1 MSMEHSATV
10 VNSPA
15 IVSVV
20 HAAGRGRVRLH
31 VQGLYGSD
39 ALKYDLEK
47 ALSGHFLIHEARA
60 NSLTGNVLVQFRP
73 EQDQAAIIEEVDR
86 VARRCLNGRIITITK
101 PKARPFPAKP
111 TKTQPKKL
119 TKSVSF
125 TERFKQ
131 KFNKPKSSVEFIP
144 SQPVPKHVWHRL
156 DTRETMARL
165 DTSKV
170 GLSVVEA
177 GHRLQIFGPNR
188 LAENK
193 RRSTLEIFTEQL
205 ANPAMAMLGVSA
217 VVSVATGGLIDA
229 AVIVSAV
236 LMNAIIGYVTE
247 SSSERTISSLGSMA
261 PTHAHVIRDGKQLT
275 VPIENIVIGDLLVLT
290 PGTYIPADAR
300 LLNTSRLTVDES
312 ALTGESMPVKKSW
325 DFIAPE
331 DTPLADRKN
340 MLHMGTIVTGGSGQ
354 ALVAA
359 TGRNTEIGLIQS
371 LVGEVKPPD
380 TLLQRQLDDLNGN
393 LAKVCGLLCV
403 GVFGLGVLRGYTW
416 LQMLNSSISL
426 AVAAIPEG
434 LPAVAT
440 TTLAIG
446 IRNSHR
452 EKVLIRQLGAVE
464 SLGSVQVICLDKTGT
479 LTMNKMKAV
488 TLRTAG
494 HSVIIADDRFE
505 VDGLTIVPQQQ
516 PDIKK
521 LLEIVCLCSEVKF
534 NGSAMVPE
542 LEGSPTEA
550 ALIEAAMNAG
560 EDVRLLRNAH
570 PLIKTTHRAE
580 NRPYMMTV
588 HETLDGT
595 VLFAV
600 KGSPADVLALCDFRQ
615 CDGELEALDESI
627 RDRIIER
634 NVSLAGDALRVLG
647 VAYAYADKTEELTAP
662 PLIWLGLIGME
673 DSIRPNM
680 DRLMAEFHK
689 AGVRT
694 VMITGDQS
702 ATAYSVGNRLGLS
715 GDAPLEIIDS
725 ANLDKLDPEIL
736 KGVIKNTS
744 VFARVSPAHKLKIV
758 QALQAAGHVVA
769 MTGDGVNDGP
779 ALKAADI
786 GVAMGDQG
794 TDVARSVAD
803 VVLEDDNLHTM
814 IIAIRQGRTIYS
826 NIRKSLRFLL
836 STNLSEIELA
846 IITMALGLGEAL
858 NPLQL
863 LWINMVADIA
873 PAMALALEPPEQDVL
888 KQPPRDPERPI
899 INGPDFRRL
908 LRESLF
914 ITGGSL
920 GVYTLSRL
928 RYGPGLQA
936 SSNTFLAFTLA
947 KFLHALSC
955 RSEDTT
961 VLDVNRPSNPHMVTA
976 LGGTLAIQALAT
988 FVPQLRSLL
997 RLTPLGVVDLPLI
1010 LAGAS
1015 IPFIFNE
1022 SAKRITQHT
1031 RKNGDAT
1038 KP

>member
-1 MSMEHSATV
+1 MPMAHSAAQADFPV
-10 VNSPA
+10 V
-15 IVSVV
+15 VSLV
-20 HAAGRGRVRLH
+20 HAAGSGRVRLH
-31 VQGLYGSD
+31 VQGLYRSD
-39 ALKYDLEK
+39 RLKSELEK
-47 ALSGHFLIHEARA
+47 ALSHHAMIQEARA
-60 NSLTGNVLVQFRP
+60 NCLTGNLLVQFTP
-73 EQDQAAIIEEVDR
+73 DQDQNAVIKEVDK
-86 VARRCLNGRIITITK
+86 VARRCLNGRIVSIPK
-101 PKARPFPAKP
+101 PKPHPFIAKP
-111 TKTQPKKL
+111 A
-119 TKSVSF
+119 
-125 TERFKQ
+125 RA
-131 KFNKPKSSVEFIP
+131 KPKSPGESSFFGGRFNFPFGKAKASVEAMP
-144 SQPVPKHVWHRL
+144 SQPVPQHAWHRL
-156 DTRETMARL
+156 DTREAMERL

-177 GHRLQIFGPNR
+177 GHRLQIYGPNR
-188 LAENK
+188 LAENQ
-193 RRSTLEIFTEQL
+193 RRSTLQIFAEQI
-205 ANPAMAMLGVSA
+205 ANPAMALLGVSA

-229 AVIVSAV
+229 VVIVSAV
-236 LMNAIIGYVTE
+236 LMNAVIGYVTE
-247 SSSERTISSLGSMA
+247 NSSERTINALGSMA

-275 VPIENIVIGDLLVLT
+275 IPIEEIVIGDLLVLT
-290 PGTYIPADAR
+290 PGSYVPADAR
-300 LLNTSRLTVDES
+300 LLNSSRLTVDES
-312 ALTGESMPVKKSW
+312 TLTGESMPVGKHW

-371 LVGEVKPPD
+371 LVGEVKPPE
-380 TLLQRQLDDLNGN
+380 TLLQQQLDGLNKN
-393 LAKVCGLLCV
+393 LATVCGVLCV

-416 LQMLNSSISL
+416 LQMLSSSISL

-479 LTMNKMKAV
+479 LTLNKMKTV
-488 TLRTAG
+488 SMRTAA
-494 HSVIIADDRFE
+494 HSVALVDDRFE
-505 VDGLTIVPQQQ
+505 VKGRAIVALEQ
-516 PDIKK
+516 PEIKR
-521 LLEIVCLCSEVKF
+521 LLETVCLCSEVKF
-534 NGSAMVPE
+534 SGCGATPE
-542 LEGSPTEA
+542 LEGSPTENA
-550 ALIEAAMNAG
+550 MIEAALNAG
-560 EDVRLLRNAH
+560 ADVRALRATY

-588 HETLDGT
+588 HETAEGGL
-595 VLFAV
+595 LFAV
-600 KGSPADVLALCDFRQ
+600 KGSPADVLSLCQWRQ
-615 CDGELEALDESI
+615 HDGELEALDDSI

-634 NVSLAGDALRVLG
+634 NDRLAGDALRVLG
-647 VAYAYADKTEELTAP
+647 VAYAAAAKAEDLKAP
-662 PLIWLGLIGME
+662 PLVWLGLIGME
-673 DSIRPNM
+673 DSIRPDM
-680 DRLMAEFHK
+680 DRLMAEFHD

-702 ATAYSVGNRLGLS
+702 ATAYSVGSRLGLS

-736 KGVIKNTS
+736 KGVINNTS
-744 VFARVSPAHKLKIV
+744 VFARVSPAHKLRIV
-758 QALQAAGHVVA
+758 QALQEAGHVVA

-846 IITMALGLGEAL
+846 VLTMAFGMGEAL

-873 PAMALALEPPEQDVL
+873 PAMALALEPPERDVL
-888 KQPPRDPERPI
+888 KQPPRDPGRAI

-920 GVYTLSRL
+920 SVYSLSRL

-961 VLDVNRPSNPHMVTA
+961 VLDRDRPANPHMVTA

-988 FVPQLRSLL
+988 FVPQLRGLL
-997 RLTPLGVVDLPLI
+997 RCTPLALVDLPLI
-1010 LAGAS
+1010 MAGAS
-1015 IPFIFNE
+1015 IPFVLNE
-1022 SAKRITQHT
+1022 FAKRIDQNMS
-1031 RKNGDAT
+1031 KNVD
-1038 KP
+1038 PSL